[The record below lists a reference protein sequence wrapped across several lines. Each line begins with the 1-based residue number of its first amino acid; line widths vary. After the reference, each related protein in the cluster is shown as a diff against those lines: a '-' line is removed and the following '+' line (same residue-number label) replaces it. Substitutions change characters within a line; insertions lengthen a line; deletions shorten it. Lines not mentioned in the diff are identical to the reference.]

1 MICPV
6 SHGHWKVT
14 LEINIKSQTGP
25 LSLIPKCP
33 LWHPFISLWAGSME
47 STDLRNKAHILICLW
62 ASSSSSLSLSF
73 VFCTVSCWLL
83 RVFPAQSPKSLRLH
97 CPHFSSQEVQWEPS
111 QAELPFWQE
120 FPSWASASLWKT
132 FSASPGRHLQPHRKA
147 SELRKMQAKKK
158 C

>member
-1 MICPV
+1 MTCPV
-6 SHGHWKVT
+6 SHGHWKVK

-73 VFCTVSCWLL
+73 VFCTRSCWLL
-83 RVFPAQSPKSLRLH
+83 RVFPE
-97 CPHFSSQEVQWEPS
+97 SQEPQAPLPS
-111 QAELPFWQE
+111 FLLSGGAVGTLTGRAAFLAGVPILGLSQPLEDILSIP
-120 FPSWASASLWKT
+120 WKT
-132 FSASPGRHLQPHRKA
+132 PAAPSSPTGKPW
-147 SELRKMQAKKK
+147 SWGK
-158 C
+158 CKQS